1 MLEGHRNSLRMIHL
15 RLFSERSSR
24 SVAGLAL
31 VAALSACQDA
41 GGDPTAILMS
51 DDAHPAVALAADL
64 PSLPGLAGGTVDAR
78 VADAIDLWA
87 DSWLLSAEEGEER
100 RAQAYER
107 GAGPLG
113 ERLGAAGVGA
123 ALGRVEAA
131 LSGADRLSIAGLPEA
146 VALRLSAAH
155 DEADA
160 ARRAL
165 EQGALAVSVRA
176 TLRAADILRGVG
188 PEGVARTLIA
198 RAEGGLGWGGGPAD
212 PVAMARAERL
222 VAGARQAAADSEFG
236 IAIQRAYYACQL
248 LGVAL
253 QE

>member
-1 MLEGHRNSLRMIHL
+1 MIHL

-64 PSLPGLAGGTVDAR
+64 PSLPGLAGGTLAGGTVDAQ
-78 VADAIDLWA
+78 VADAIELWA
-87 DSWLLSAEEGEER
+87 DSWLLSAEEGEAR

-131 LSGADRLSIAGLPEA
+131 LSGADQLSIAGLPEA